1 MKQRIDMKRIL
12 ITGANKGIGLA
23 TVKKLLESYSDTYVL
38 LGSRDLA
45 RGKKALENL
54 LKKYQ
59 EFKDRIHLLQIDV
72 ENDDSVNSAGDEIGE
87 TFGKTPGTLY
97 GIVNNAGIGNS
108 LDGLEK
114 TLQINTFGPKRVCDA
129 FIPLLD
135 SSHVRIVNVTSA
147 SGPIFLSGCND
158 ETKKL
163 LTNPGITWTEIQDY
177 MEKCVDASAKNNIS
191 SEYDAIS
198 GSAYGLS
205 KACTNAYT
213 IFLAGQHPNLK
224 VNACTPGF
232 IDTDMTR
239 SMAVSGGKTPAE
251 MGMKSPEE
259 GASAS
264 VFLLMGNP
272 EGSGHYYGSDCLR
285 SPIDRYRS
293 PGDPP
298 YTGD

>member
-1 MKQRIDMKRIL
+1 MKRIL

-38 LGSRDLA
+38 LGSRDFT
-45 RGKKALENL
+45 RGKQALENL
-54 LKKYQ
+54 LIGDP
-59 EFKDRIHLLQIDV
+59 EFKDRIYLVQIDV
-72 ENDDSVNSAGDEIGE
+72 EQDDSVNSAAEEVTE

-108 LDGLEK
+108 IDGLEK
-114 TLQINTFGPKRVCDA
+114 LLQVNTYGPKRVCDA
-129 FIPLLD
+129 FIPFLD
-135 SSHVRIVNVTSA
+135 SSNGRIVNVTSA
-147 SGPIFLSGCND
+147 SGPIFLSGSSD
-158 ETKKL
+158 KTKQL
-163 LTNPGITWTEIQDY
+163 LTNPRITWTEIQYY
-177 MEKCVDASAKNNIS
+177 MERCIDVSANNNIS
-191 SEYDAIS
+191 LVEDSS
-198 GSAYGLS
+198 SWSAYGLS

-213 IFLAGQHPNLK
+213 IFLAGQHPNLT

-232 IDTDMTR
+232 IETDMTR
-239 SMAVSGGKTPAE
+239 PMAVSGGKTPAE

-264 VFLLMGNP
+264 VFLLMDNP

-285 SPIDRYRS
+285 SPIERYRS

>member
-1 MKQRIDMKRIL
+1 MKRIL

-23 TVKKLLESYSDTYVL
+23 TAKKLLESYSNTYVL
-38 LGSRDLA
+38 LGSRDLSK
-45 RGKKALENL
+45 GKLALENL
-54 LKKYQ
+54 LKGDP
-59 EFKDRIHLLQIDV
+59 EFKDRFYLVQINV
-72 ENDDSVNSAGDEIGE
+72 EQDDSVNSAAEEVAE
-87 TFGKTPGTLY
+87 TFGKTPDTLY

-108 LDGLEK
+108 VDGLEK
-114 TLQINTFGPKRVCDA
+114 ILQVNTYGPKRVCDA

-135 SSHVRIVNVTSA
+135 ESYGRIVNVTSA
-147 SGPIFLSGCND
+147 SGPVFLSGSSD
-158 ETKKL
+158 ETKKS

-177 MEKCVDASAKNNIS
+177 MDECVDANFKNNIS
-191 SEYDAIS
+191 SDHGS
-198 GSAYGLS
+198 SSVSAYGLS

-213 IFLAGQHPNLK
+213 IFLAGQYLNLT

-232 IDTDMTR
+232 IETDMTR
-239 SMAVSGGKTPAE
+239 PMSVSGGKTPAE

-285 SPIDRYRS
+285 SPLDRYRS
-293 PGDPP
+293 PGDPS
-298 YTGD
+298 

>member
-1 MKQRIDMKRIL
+1 MKRIL
-12 ITGANKGIGLA
+12 LTGANKGIGLA
-23 TVKKLLESYSDTYVL
+23 TVKKLLESYNDTYVL
-38 LGSRDLA
+38 LGSRNLA
-45 RGKKALENL
+45 RGKQALENL
-54 LKKYQ
+54 LKGDPK
-59 EFKDRIHLLQIDV
+59 FKDRIYLVKIDV
-72 ENDDSVNSAGDEIGE
+72 EQDDSVNSAAEEVGE

-108 LDGLEK
+108 VDGLEK
-114 TLQINTFGPKRVCDA
+114 ILQVNTYGPKRVCDS
-129 FIPLLD
+129 FIPFLD
-135 SSHVRIVNVTSA
+135 SSHGKIVNVTSA
-147 SGPIFLSGCND
+147 SGPIFLSGSSD

-163 LTNPGITWTEIQDY
+163 LTNPRITWTEIQDY
-177 MEKCVDASAKNNIS
+177 MDKCVDASTNNNIS
-191 SEYDAIS
+191 SVHESSS

-213 IFLAGQHPNLK
+213 IFLAGQYPNLT
-224 VNACTPGF
+224 VNSCTPGF
-232 IDTDMTR
+232 IETDLTR
-239 SMAVSGGKTPAE
+239 PMAVSGGKTPAE

-272 EGSGHYYGSDCLR
+272 EGNGHYYGSDCLR

>member
-1 MKQRIDMKRIL
+1 MKRIL

-38 LGSRDLA
+38 LGSRDLS
-45 RGKKALENL
+45 RGQHTLNELVNSN
-54 LKKYQ
+54 Q
-59 EFKDRIHLLQIDV
+59 QWNDRIDLIKIDV
-72 ENDDSVNSAGDEIGE
+72 EQDDSVNSAAEE
-87 TFGKTPGTLY
+87 VAEKFGKNAGTLY

-108 LDGLEK
+108 TSGMNK
-114 TLQINTFGPKRVCDA
+114 ILQVNTYGIKRVCEV

-135 SSHVRIVNVTSA
+135 TTAGRIVNVTSA
-147 SGPIFLSGCND
+147 SGPMFLAGCS
-158 ETKKL
+158 EKVKRL
-163 LTNPGITWTEIQDY
+163 LTNPEVNWAEIETF
-177 MEKCVDASAKNNIS
+177 MNESLKAS
-191 SEYDAIS
+191 SES
-198 GSAYGLS
+198 GETVGQSSGLGTAYGLS

-213 IFLAGQHPNLK
+213 IYLARQIPNLII
-224 VNACTPGF
+224 NACTPGF
-232 IDTDMTR
+232 IETDLTR
-239 SMAVSGGKTPAE
+239 PMAEAGGKTPAE

-264 VFLLMGNP
+264 IFLLMGTP

-285 SPIDRYRS
+285 SPMDRYRS